1 MKEVVA
7 AFNQEKAPVGAFTLI
22 VQLHRLIVYAALH
35 ITDNSVHNGRWRPG
49 PGVGARRAG
58 AHLNSGSRQ
67 LLQCP
72 GLASLV
78 SLCQSGQYPPRAC
91 APPLMGATVN
101 WSLITGVGP
110 NLSQIYWLYSPI
122 PFYKWPINAV
132 RAVMRGPATSPTLH
146 FASVVTSRAITNPRP
161 ATLCTREVE

>member
-1 MKEVVA
+1 MGSVS
-7 AFNQEKAPVGAFTLI
+7 
-22 VQLHRLIVYAALH
+22 RLEPTGVKSSLGH
-35 ITDNSVHNGRWRPG
+35 ISKTKL
-49 PGVGARRAG
+49 
-58 AHLNSGSRQ
+58 LNNLDLKFSYSRQ
-67 LLQCP
+67 RNARACYKISIWIVNKISISSVSSHPPWVQCP

-146 FASVVTSRAITNPRP
+146 FASVVTSTAITDPRP
-161 ATLCTREVE
+161 ALATLCTREVE

>member
-1 MKEVVA
+1 MTSLFGHFLPKNDQMTQNNALYSNKQNVPTVSTMA
-7 AFNQEKAPVGAFTLI
+7 GGGQGPV
-22 VQLHRLIVYAALH
+22 
-35 ITDNSVHNGRWRPG
+35 SGR
-49 PGVGARRAG
+49 RRAG